1 MRFGSNFR
9 SQLATRIA
17 ATIPTIPNSR
27 VEAAGRA
34 RAAVAEFAEF
44 AEAVIA
50 PLAPLAE
57 AAVEA
62 AVEAVVEAGA
72 GPAPKTRNRHTALVV
87 TAALGVTAVAATAAY
102 VWWKRREQPLAAT
115 LDASNAP
122 DSTDAPDVPPTA
134 LHTWPDR
141 GAATAVAESPARDET
156 PPPSAPTPVLSTPV
170 VSTPVST
177 PAVATSPVM
186 VTAAP
191 VASVEVVEVSAAA
204 EAVAAGEP
212 SRAGV
217 GTVAA
222 PSHESVAPAPAA
234 RAALA
239 ATPSAGTPPGATAR
253 FAMPTHQTVP
263 PTRGVHLP

>member
-156 PPPSAPTPVLSTPV
+156 PPPSAPTPVRTYPRPIDTRRIDTRIYARRGDL
-170 VSTPVST
+170 
-177 PAVATSPVM
+177 ARDGDRRTSRFRR
-186 VTAAP
+186 
-191 VASVEVVEVSAAA
+191 
-204 EAVAAGEP
+204 G
-212 SRAGV
+212 SRGIRGCRGSRRWGAI
-217 GTVAA
+217 
-222 PSHESVAPAPAA
+222 A
-234 RAALA
+234 RR
-239 ATPSAGTPPGATAR
+239 GWYGGGAI
-253 FAMPTHQTVP
+253 P
-263 PTRGVHLP
+263 